1 MRHLG
6 PGGILAFHVTNRYL
20 DLTPVVKSLAA
31 ERQLESRLVV
41 NPEDAAANIYAAAW
55 VLATSN
61 LEFLAAIAPRTQEFP
76 PARPLRPWTDD
87 YSALFQVL
95 R

>member
-1 MRHLG
+1 
-6 PGGILAFHVTNRYL
+6 VQ
-20 DLTPVVKSLAA
+20 SLAA
-31 ERQLESRLVV
+31 ERQLEARLVV
-41 NPEDAAANIYAAAW
+41 NPEDIGANIYAAAW
-55 VLATSN
+55 VLATNDSG
-61 LEFLAAIAPRTQEFP
+61 FLAAIAPKTQPFP